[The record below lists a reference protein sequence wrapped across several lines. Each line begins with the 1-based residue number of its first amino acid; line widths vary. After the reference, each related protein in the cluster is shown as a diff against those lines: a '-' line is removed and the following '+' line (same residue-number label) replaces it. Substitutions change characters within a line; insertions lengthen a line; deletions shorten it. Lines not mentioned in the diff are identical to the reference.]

1 MGGAHEW
8 SPMPGLIRAFALD
21 VLNVVCGS
29 TSQRRE
35 AGAVTPPLTAP
46 ASRLTLIEYCP
57 IFGCAVAGYND
68 RALQFGN
75 GKRATFCPER
85 SSGVKADQFMTRRMW
100 RISKSDIEVCPCVMS
115 YRYFSEADPTRLE
128 KSLCPRGR
136 QRWASVFRM
145 DVGLVRH

>member
-1 MGGAHEW
+1 MPVAGQNLIVAAHMKEEKADGRASRCRSGFAREVHARELASSSYEVATGRAVPWGMGGAHEW
-8 SPMPGLIRAFALD
+8 SPMHGLIRAFALD

-68 RALQFGN
+68 RALQFGD

-85 SSGVKADQFMTRRMW
+85 SSGE
-100 RISKSDIEVCPCVMS
+100 S
-115 YRYFSEADPTRLE
+115 
-128 KSLCPRGR
+128 
-136 QRWASVFRM
+136 
-145 DVGLVRH
+145 